1 MSRLPER
8 ALDLVR
14 ATAVVSVVACHG
26 LTTVIPEFAPHSIGA
41 TLGIF
46 GVLLFF
52 VHTALVL
59 MASIERQGERPDWI
73 AAFYTRRAFRIY
85 PLAIAVVALVVATG
99 DPAAGHL
106 IPRGTVATFPAFD
119 WPTVA
124 SNLAL
129 MQNLTGSRNIL
140 GTLWTLPIE
149 LQMYLLLPACY
160 LAARSGAKAMAAM
173 FVAFGAAYLLVAHPI
188 IPAMQRLTVFAFGPC
203 FLAGVVAYY
212 LLRRD
217 ARPVLP
223 SWSIGPILIL
233 SAVYLHVAL
242 AQPHRPLT
250 WLSPMMVGVA
260 IPFVAEPAVSR
271 LTRLAHT
278 ICTYSYGVYLLH
290 VPVFWFA
297 AVKMESYPALVRVL
311 VAVTGLIALPW
322 AAYHLLEK
330 PGIDAGRALV
340 SRSSQL
346 KAIPTQA

>member
-1 MSRLPER
+1 MPRLPER
-8 ALDLVR
+8 ALDVVR
-14 ATAVVSVVACHG
+14 ATAVVSVVVCHA
-26 LTTVIPEFAPHSIGA
+26 LTTVMPEFGPHSIGA
-41 TLGIF
+41 TLGIL

-59 MASIERQGERPDWI
+59 MASIERQGERHDWI

-85 PLAIAVVALVVATG
+85 PLAIAAVALVVATG
-99 DPAAGHL
+99 DPAAGRL
-106 IPRGTVATFPAFD
+106 VPRGTVRSFLAFD

-129 MQNLTGSRNIL
+129 IQNLTGTRSIL

-149 LQMYLLLPACY
+149 LQMYMLLPACY

-173 FVAFGAAYLLVAHPI
+173 FVAFGAAYLLVAHPV
-188 IPAMQRLTVFAFGPC
+188 IPAMQRLTVFAYGPC

-212 LLRRD
+212 LLRRG
-217 ARPVLP
+217 ARPMLP
-223 SWSIGPILIL
+223 SWTLGPILIV
-233 SAVYLHVAL
+233 SGVYLHAAL

-297 AVKMESYPALVRVL
+297 AVKMESYPTVARVL
-311 VAVTGLIALPW
+311 VAVAGLTVLPW
-322 AAYHLLEK
+322 AAYHLIEK

-340 SRSSQL
+340 NRPSHLR
-346 KAIPTQA
+346 AIATQA